1 MAEPVVGLDT
11 VKAAVAAIVVAV
23 WQAAPDSVVQV
34 ITAVV
39 GLLLFAGL
47 TWFTR
52 NVVTPL
58 SDPKNAEGVALVPSG
73 RHAAPDPGT

>member
-1 MAEPVVGLDT
+1 MPEPVVGLDT
-11 VKAAVAAIVVAV
+11 VKAAVAAVVVAV
-23 WQAAPDSVVQV
+23 WQTAPDSVVQV

-39 GLLLFAGL
+39 GVLLFAGL

-58 SDPKNAEGVALVPSG
+58 SNPKNADGVQLVAVG
-73 RHAAPDPGT
+73 RHAAPEG